1 MKRYL
6 IIVLTVLLIIT
17 LCGCASKNDNLND
30 KKIIAVSISLQAT
43 FLEKICGD
51 NFEIVT
57 MIPTGAS
64 PETYEPTPK
73 EMTKLSEAQIYF
85 GIGVPAEENI
95 FKNIT
100 NSTKLIRLEKAVNEI
115 YHDLEINGGR
125 DPHIW
130 LSIKRAIVMITEME
144 KELSQLD
151 NNNQEVYKSNSEKYI
166 NELKKL
172 EKEITQKFST
182 CKGKKFITFHPS
194 FAYFADDYGL
204 EMYSLEQDGKEAD
217 AKQLANMIDFAK
229 KENIKAIFYQA
240 EHSSK
245 QATAFAEEI
254 NGQAIMLEPLSPDY
268 INNLKVMSDSI
279 LKAMKQ

>member
-43 FLEKICGD
+43 FLQEICGD
-51 NFEIVT
+51 YFEIVT

-95 FKNIT
+95 LKNIT

-115 YHDLEINGGR
+115 YPDLEINGGR

-151 NNNQEVYKSNSEKYI
+151 NNNQELYKNNSDKYI
-166 NELKKL
+166 NELKTL
-172 EKEITQKFST
+172 EKEITQKFSN

-279 LKAMKQ
+279 LKAMK